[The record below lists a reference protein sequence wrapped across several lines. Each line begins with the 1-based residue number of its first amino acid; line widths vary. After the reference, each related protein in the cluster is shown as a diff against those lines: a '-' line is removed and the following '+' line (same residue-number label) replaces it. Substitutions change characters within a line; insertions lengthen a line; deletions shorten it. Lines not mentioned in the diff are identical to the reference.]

1 MSRILSNSKLLIYLL
16 RFTLIL
22 NLDNILNFDEEFE
35 SEMHFSLKKLFK
47 TFNCGELKADLLTI
61 VYVEHSVYVVFVMST
76 ENKKCTVS

>member
-1 MSRILSNSKLLIYLL
+1 
-16 RFTLIL
+16 
-22 NLDNILNFDEEFE
+22 
-35 SEMHFSLKKLFK
+35 MHFSLKKAFK